1 MSSLMWIEKHQQRI
15 RAVLEAIEKKGA
27 QRHRELIN
35 VWMQNGGNGVSF
47 NQSLSFLK
55 RKGFLVKQ
63 DLEHKQSPYKLTDQ
77 GRKYLEGLKA

>member
-55 RKGFLVKQ
+55 RKGFVVKEST
-63 DLEHKQSPYKLTDQ
+63 DKQSPYKLTDQ